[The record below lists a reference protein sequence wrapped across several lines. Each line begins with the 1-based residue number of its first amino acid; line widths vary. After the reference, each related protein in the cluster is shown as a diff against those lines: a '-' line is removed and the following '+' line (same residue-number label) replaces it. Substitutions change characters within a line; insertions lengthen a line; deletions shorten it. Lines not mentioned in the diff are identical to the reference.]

1 VCEGVR
7 VFKKRRPE
15 LYNALMATL
24 VLVFAGALAVLFVWA
39 YNTVVARK
47 NQVENAFGAV
57 EAQLKRRRDLIP
69 NLVEGVK
76 QYMAHERDLL
86 ERLTRLREW
95 AERSEGA
102 EHFRAES
109 ELSQALRQIWARLE
123 AYPDLKASGNF
134 LQLQAALTEVE
145 DSIAAAR
152 RFYNQAVTDYNNVLE
167 QIPFAPIARVMG
179 LARKPVFTVPEEE
192 RAAPDLGEL
201 FRR

>member
-1 VCEGVR
+1 MLLV
-7 VFKKRRPE
+7 
-15 LYNALMATL
+15 NTL
-24 VLVFAGALAVLFVWA
+24 ILVFFGVLLALFVWA

-69 NLVEGVK
+69 NLVEAVR

-95 AERSEGA
+95 AERTEGE
-102 EHFRAES
+102 EHFKAEG
-109 ELSQALRQIWARLE
+109 ELSKVLGQVWVRLE
-123 AYPDLKASGNF
+123 AYPNLKASGNF

-152 RFYNQAVTDYNNVLE
+152 RYFNQVVTDYNNVLE
-167 QIPFAPIARVMG
+167 QIPFAPIARAMG
-179 LARKPVFTVPEEE
+179 LARKPVFTIPEEE
-192 RAAPDLGEL
+192 RAVPDLGEL

>member
-1 VCEGVR
+1 M
-7 VFKKRRPE
+7 
-15 LYNALMATL
+15 LLMNTL
-24 VLVFAGALAVLFVWA
+24 ILVFLVFLGALLALFVWA

-69 NLVEGVK
+69 NLVEAVK

-95 AERSEGA
+95 AERTQGE
-102 EHFRAES
+102 EHFKAES

-152 RFYNQAVTDYNNVLE
+152 RFYNQAVTEYNNVLE
-167 QIPFAPIARVMG
+167 QIPFAPIARAMG
-179 LARKPVFTVPEEE
+179 LARKPVFTIPEEE

>member
-1 VCEGVR
+1 MLLV
-7 VFKKRRPE
+7 
-15 LYNALMATL
+15 NTL
-24 VLVFAGALAVLFVWA
+24 ILVFLGALLAFFVWA

-69 NLVEGVK
+69 NLVEAVR

-95 AERSEGA
+95 AERTQGE
-102 EHFRAES
+102 EHLRAEG
-109 ELSQALRQIWARLE
+109 ELSRVLGQVWARLE

-152 RFYNQAVTDYNNVLE
+152 RYYNQAVTAYNNALE
-167 QIPFAPIARVMG
+167 QIPFAPIARALG
-179 LARKPVFTVPEEE
+179 LARKPVFTIPEEE

>member
-1 VCEGVR
+1 
-7 VFKKRRPE
+7 
-15 LYNALMATL
+15 MATL
-24 VLVFAGALAVLFVWA
+24 FLVFVGTLALLFVWA

-47 NQVENAFGAV
+47 NQVENALGAI

-69 NLVEGVK
+69 NLVEAVK
-76 QYMAHERDLL
+76 EYMAYERDLL

-95 AERSEGA
+95 AERTQGE
-102 EHFRAES
+102 EHFKAES

-134 LQLQAALTEVE
+134 LQLQAALTEIE

-167 QIPFAPIARVMG
+167 QIPFAPIARAMG
-179 LARKPVFTVPEEE
+179 LARKPIFTIPEEE
-192 RAAPDLGEL
+192 RSNPDLREL
-201 FRR
+201 FGR

>member
-1 VCEGVR
+1 MSV
-7 VFKKRRPE
+7 
-15 LYNALMATL
+15 LL
-24 VLVFAGALAVLFVWA
+24 LVFAGVLVLLFVWA

-47 NQVENAFGAV
+47 NQVENAFGAI

-69 NLVEGVK
+69 NLVEAAK
-76 QYMAHERDLL
+76 QYVAHERDLL

-95 AERSEGA
+95 AERTQGEEHLKAEG
-102 EHFRAES
+102 
-109 ELSQALRQIWARLE
+109 ELSRVLGQVWARLE

-167 QIPFAPIARVMG
+167 QIPFVFFARAMG
-179 LARKPVFTVPEEE
+179 LARKPVFTAPEEE

>member
-1 VCEGVR
+1 MLLV
-7 VFKKRRPE
+7 
-15 LYNALMATL
+15 NTL
-24 VLVFAGALAVLFVWA
+24 ILVFVFLGALLALFVWA
-39 YNTVVARK
+39 YNAVVARK

-69 NLVEGVK
+69 NLVEAVR

-95 AERSEGA
+95 AERTQGEEHLKAEG
-102 EHFRAES
+102 
-109 ELSQALRQIWARLE
+109 ELSRVLGQVWARLE

-152 RFYNQAVTDYNNVLE
+152 RYYNQAVTDYNNVLE
-167 QIPFAPIARVMG
+167 QIPFAFIARAMG
-179 LARKPVFTVPEEE
+179 LTRKPVFTIPEQE
-192 RAAPDLGEL
+192 RSNPDLGEL

>member
-1 VCEGVR
+1 MFLVSTLIFVFFGV
-7 VFKKRRPE
+7 F
-15 LYNALMATL
+15 
-24 VLVFAGALAVLFVWA
+24 LALFVWV

-69 NLVEGVK
+69 SLVEAVK
-76 QYMAHERDLL
+76 EYMAYERDLL

-95 AERSEGA
+95 AERTQGEEHLKAEG
-102 EHFRAES
+102 
-109 ELSQALRQIWARLE
+109 ELSRVLGQVWARLE
-123 AYPDLKASGNF
+123 AYPDLKASGSF

-152 RFYNQAVTDYNNVLE
+152 RYYNQAVTEYNNALE
-167 QIPFAPIARVMG
+167 QIPFAPIARAMG

-192 RAAPDLGEL
+192 RAVPDLGEL

>member
-1 VCEGVR
+1 MFLVS
-7 VFKKRRPE
+7 
-15 LYNALMATL
+15 TL
-24 VLVFAGALAVLFVWA
+24 ILVFFGVLLALFVWA

-69 NLVEGVK
+69 NLVGAVK
-76 QYMAHERDLL
+76 EYMVHERDLL

-95 AERSEGA
+95 AERTQGEEHLKAEG
-102 EHFRAES
+102 
-109 ELSQALRQIWARLE
+109 ELSRVLGQIWARLE

-134 LQLQAALTEVE
+134 LQLQAALTEIE
-145 DSIAAAR
+145 DSVAAAR
-152 RFYNQAVTDYNNVLE
+152 RYYNQVVTDYNNALE
-167 QIPFAPIARVMG
+167 QIPLTFIARAMG
-179 LARKPVFTVPEEE
+179 FTRKPVFTIPEEE

>member
-1 VCEGVR
+1 MPPMSVV
-7 VFKKRRPE
+7 
-15 LYNALMATL
+15 
-24 VLVFAGALAVLFVWA
+24 VLVSVGILLLLFIWA

-47 NQVENAFGAV
+47 NQVENAFGAI

-69 NLVEGVK
+69 NLVEAVK

-86 ERLTRLREW
+86 ERLTQLRER
-95 AERSEGA
+95 AERTEGE
-102 EHFRAES
+102 EHFKAES

-152 RFYNQAVTDYNNVLE
+152 RYYNQAVTDYNNALE
-167 QIPFAPIARVMG
+167 QIPFVFIARAMG
-179 LARKPVFTVPEEE
+179 LARQPVFTIPEEE
-192 RAAPDLGEL
+192 RSNPDLGEL

>member
-1 VCEGVR
+1 MLLV
-7 VFKKRRPE
+7 
-15 LYNALMATL
+15 NTL
-24 VLVFAGALAVLFVWA
+24 ILVFLGVFLGALLALFVWA

-69 NLVEGVK
+69 NLVEAVK

-86 ERLTRLREW
+86 ERLTRLRER
-95 AERSEGA
+95 AERTEGE
-102 EHFRAES
+102 EHFKAEG
-109 ELSQALRQIWARLE
+109 ELSRVLGQVWARLE

-167 QIPFAPIARVMG
+167 QIPFALIARAMG
-179 LARKPVFTVPEEE
+179 LPRKPVFTIPEEE
-192 RAAPDLGEL
+192 RANPDLGEL

>member
-1 VCEGVR
+1 MLLV
-7 VFKKRRPE
+7 
-15 LYNALMATL
+15 NTL
-24 VLVFAGALAVLFVWA
+24 ILVFLGVFLGALLALFVWA

-69 NLVEGVK
+69 NLVEAVK

-95 AERSEGA
+95 AERTQGE
-102 EHFRAES
+102 EHFKAES

-167 QIPFAPIARVMG
+167 QIPFAPIAQAMG
-179 LARKPVFTVPEEE
+179 LTRKPVFTVPEEE

>member
-1 VCEGVR
+1 MFFVS
-7 VFKKRRPE
+7 
-15 LYNALMATL
+15 TL
-24 VLVFAGALAVLFVWA
+24 ILVFFGVLLALFVWA

-69 NLVEGVK
+69 NLVEAVK

-95 AERSEGA
+95 AERSEGE

-109 ELSQALRQIWARLE
+109 ELSQTLRQVWARLE

-134 LQLQAALTEVE
+134 LQLQAVLTEIE
-145 DSIAAAR
+145 DSIVAAR
-152 RFYNQAVTDYNNVLE
+152 RYYNQAVTDYNNALE
-167 QIPFAPIARVMG
+167 QIPFAPIARAMG
-179 LARKPVFTVPEEE
+179 FTRKPVFTIPEEE